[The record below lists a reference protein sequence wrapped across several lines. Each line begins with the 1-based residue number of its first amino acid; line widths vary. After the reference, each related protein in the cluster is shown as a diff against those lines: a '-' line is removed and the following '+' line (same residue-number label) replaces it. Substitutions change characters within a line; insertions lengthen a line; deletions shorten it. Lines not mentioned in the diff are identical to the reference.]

1 MSYKYILKNA
11 LKFKWKFLI
20 LFFCIITTSFMG
32 ITYPYIFGKLVD
44 EVFYKKNM
52 DVFIK
57 IVIIYGVVYLIEQL
71 LHFVLNIVWAQ
82 LMTRFLFVIRRDLFK
97 KTLSLTPQFLSN
109 IHTGDVLKRINNDA
123 EEFMNFIHW
132 NIFYTIASILRLIL
146 AIGALFLLNYKIALL
161 VIALIPMNV
170 FLSKYFGE
178 KAKIYYKD
186 KADKEGILLSWL
198 FEIIKGIRE
207 ISMLGAENKVLKKFT
222 QRTIETMRIKIKS
235 DKVEII
241 NERLNSSTSLVS
253 TLILY
258 VLAGYLVFKNEFT
271 VGAFVAS
278 VDYFGRTTSLFNS
291 LSQKSIAIQNNIVGI
306 ERVQKLLK
314 EESEKYEGHTLNVK
328 EGNISFNNINFSYN
342 QSNKIFSGLNLNIK
356 AGEKIALVGKS
367 GVGKSTLASMLLRF
381 YEPEEG
387 KIYIDNQDIGTISLE
402 SLRSNVGIVWQDI
415 LLFNGTIRENLLIA
429 KETANEDEIWNALE
443 KANIA
448 NFVGSLKNKLDT
460 VIGNGSQ
467 GLSGGQ
473 KQRLGIARIFLR
485 NPKILIFDEAT
496 SALDF
501 ESEQI
506 IKKAWRELSEGRT
519 ILIIAHRLST
529 IMDCDRV
536 AVLSQGEI
544 VDCKHHSDLIGKCN
558 AYDEIYKDQYEGE
571 KEKKI
576 I

>member
-11 LKFKWKFLI
+11 LKFKWKFLM

-314 EESEKYEGHTLNVK
+314 EESEKYEEHTLNVK

-356 AGEKIALVGKS
+356 AGEKIVLVGKS